1 MKCLFHIDGLFQKR
15 KDSPTSVKMGRRTPA
30 PPRGGT
36 TLWQPL
42 TTTTPQKWG
51 EIPFT
56 TTSVTGILTQCT
68 VCSTYSNYRPFWN
81 LWHTMHWKH
90 SNILHYKQHQFI
102 VDTIN
107 SGVNPDVSLL
117 HLLDRVNNGLHR
129 YDIVGNTSLPIDTHW
144 SAGEY
149 PPLPPGGTPQL
160 PRGGASLWQP
170 LATTPPKKWW
180 EKIHRTP
187 SYVHLKWKHN
197 IRLPPKERPSR
208 AKAARVR
215 VVNLSWQKW
224 KSAITCFISWSSQ
237 CAIYCVDCGSWFFAS
252 FHYLRFHPL
261 LWILICTF

>member
-1 MKCLFHIDGLFQKR
+1 MFYINEVLVHIDGLFQKR

-42 TTTTPQKWG
+42 TTTIPQKWG

-90 SNILHYKQHQFI
+90 SNILHYKQHQFV
-102 VDTIN
+102 VDTVN

-129 YDIVGNTSLPIDTHW
+129 YDIVGNTSLLIPID
-144 SAGEY
+144 
-149 PPLPPGGTPQL
+149 
-160 PRGGASLWQP
+160 PRGSTPPYPRAVPHNSRVVAHRCDNPLQP
-170 LATTPPKKWW
+170 LHQKNG
-180 EKIHRTP
+180 EKRSTEP
-187 SYVHLKWKHN
+187 QVMF
-197 IRLPPKERPSR
+197 
-208 AKAARVR
+208 
-215 VVNLSWQKW
+215 
-224 KSAITCFISWSSQ
+224 T
-237 CAIYCVDCGSWFFAS
+237 
-252 FHYLRFHPL
+252 
-261 LWILICTF
+261 